1 MASYVDSVLI
11 RGESVLHRGHL
22 SLWPHAWKIALG
34 IILLPV
40 GVGLIFLVW
49 VYILYKTTEIAIT
62 SKRVISKSGFIT
74 RNTIEI
80 NLPKIESVQVDQ
92 SLTGRL
98 FDYGTIV
105 IAGAGTPNLSVP
117 GVASP
122 LTFRVR
128 FMEATDVAPALAVR
142 SQDSTGVQV

>member
-11 RGESVLHRGHL
+11 RGESVLHRGQL

-34 IILLPV
+34 VILLPV
-40 GVGLIFLVW
+40 GVGLIFLAW

-62 SKRVISKSGFIT
+62 NKRVIAKSGFIT

-92 SLTGRL
+92 SLPGRL

-117 GVASP
+117 GIAGP
-122 LTFRVR
+122 LRFRVR
-128 FMEATDVAPALAVR
+128 FMEATDTPPAPAVSR
-142 SQDSTGVQV
+142 SQDPHAA

>member
-1 MASYVDSVLI
+1 MASYVDKVLI
-11 RGESVLHRGHL
+11 RGESVLHRGQL
-22 SLWPHAWKIALG
+22 LLWPHAWKIALG
-34 IILLPV
+34 VVLAPV
-40 GVGLIFLVW
+40 GLGLLLLAW

-62 SKRVISKSGFIT
+62 NKRVISKSGFIT

-92 SLTGRL
+92 NLPGRL
-98 FDYGTIV
+98 FDYGTII

-117 GVASP
+117 GVARP

-128 FMEATDVAPALAVR
+128 FMEATDTPATPAAGGSQNPSVA
-142 SQDSTGVQV
+142 